1 MPWAPLSLS
10 QSSCCY
16 SQQVP
21 SRCWRRTALRSATGF
36 EWKVAAIQAMG
47 RKTDGYQ
54 VQVNG
59 FGRAVLPAW
68 SVQICEVSHCKNIIK
83 TQLQGNILILMWDNI
98 SFGQPNWQRRCKMAG
113 LWTAN
118 FTPQFAAISKI
129 SLENLSLKKVF
140 CKCRRFL
147 HRFMLNM
154 RLLVV
159 WKTYCKLSTHHH
171 LI

>member
-1 MPWAPLSLS
+1 
-10 QSSCCY
+10 
-16 SQQVP
+16 
-21 SRCWRRTALRSATGF
+21 
-36 EWKVAAIQAMG
+36 MG

-171 LI
+171 LISFHSLKTNERKMDGLDVWTLKPWPFFHALERGLGCL

>member
-1 MPWAPLSLS
+1 MLTKNCSEVSHRLWVKRGCNPGNGAQNWW
-10 QSSCCY
+10 
-16 SQQVP
+16 VP
-21 SRCWRRTALRSATGF
+21 GAN
-36 EWKVAAIQAMG
+36 
-47 RKTDGYQ
+47 
-54 VQVNG
+54 NG

-83 TQLQGNILILMWDNI
+83 TKLQGNILILMWDNI